1 MVKSLTACLVTA
13 VIMDMTTIKDSGWNR
28 FKSLLEAYAVAGGQ
42 TTELI
47 SHLTYLSNEYECAHL
62 DDKNWIGGYKWINVT
77 VVVMFCFL
85 GIILKMSVVLFDL
98 NGFHSLWYPPTYPSI
113 SLKCNLKLRI
123 IPLFMFLP
131 HFTKKVVLVKK
142 EINATS

>member
-1 MVKSLTACLVTA
+1 MVMVESLTACLVTA

-28 FKSLLEAYAVAGGQ
+28 FKSLLEAYAVAGGL
-42 TTELI
+42 TRELI

-85 GIILKMSVVLFDL
+85 GIILKTPLILSDVNVFW
-98 NGFHSLWYPPTYPSI
+98 SLW
-113 SLKCNLKLRI
+113 
-123 IPLFMFLP
+123 
-131 HFTKKVVLVKK
+131 
-142 EINATS
+142 